1 MKRFYSILIAF
12 LIPLTI
18 NLVGCGKDYVTGK
31 SSYNFYSL
39 GSDIDIGNNVMK
51 MQLKELDRKGK
62 KMDNEADPDAFRQI
76 RKIVNRIAAVSHIP
90 NFPYEVHLADLDVVN
105 AWCAPGGKIMVYTG
119 LYQARKGLV
128 QKGNDDE
135 MAAVLAHEIS
145 HATAR
150 HVTEMISRA
159 STFQLV
165 GDVAAAAIAQA
176 GAASG
181 ADLFQQIYYQG
192 LNVYLPHYSRKNE
205 SEADA
210 IGIMYMA
217 AAGYDPQA
225 AINLWERAAKE
236 SKSDKTSIFASHP
249 SSGARAEALKK
260 LLPKANEIYQ
270 AVIKKMPSEKRSKKS
285 NSKKQS
291 V

>member
-1 MKRFYSILIAF
+1 MKPKNIIYLSMV
-12 LIPLTI
+12 LIPL
-18 NLVGCGKDYVTGK
+18 LAGCGKDYVTGK
-31 SSYNFYSL
+31 KSYNFYSTS
-39 GSDIDIGNNVMK
+39 SDIDIGNYVMK
-51 MQLKELDRKGK
+51 TQLKALQKDGK
-62 KMDNEADPDAFRQI
+62 KMDLQADADEYRRI
-76 RKIVNRIAAVSHIP
+76 RKIVNKITAVSHIP
-90 NFPYEVHLADLDVVN
+90 NFPYEVHLADVDIVN

-119 LYQARKGLV
+119 LYQPRKGLV

-150 HVTEMISRA
+150 HVTEMLTKV
-159 STFQLV
+159 STLQMV
-165 GDVAAAAIAQA
+165 GDVATSVIVQTGSA
-176 GAASG
+176 GG
-181 ADLFQQIYYQG
+181 ADVFQQIYYG
-192 LNVYLPHYSRKNE
+192 GVNVYLPHYSRKNE

-225 AINLWERAAKE
+225 AVNLWERAARE

-249 SSGARAEALKK
+249 ANGERAAALKK
-260 LLPKANEIYQ
+260 LLPKAMEVYL
-270 AVIKKMPSEKRSKKS
+270 AVTKTAPAKKNPKKS
-285 NSKKQS
+285 TVKKQS